1 MPFNYSLFKLD
12 KFNLNK
18 LHLAPKYYLY
28 IPLIKAISSL
38 DMPLPTQ
45 NHYPLASYRPDI
57 DGLRAIAVLAVV
69 IYHAFPKILKGGFI
83 GVDVFFVISGY
94 LISTIL
100 FESLS
105 KGIFSFVDFYF
116 RRIRRIFPALI
127 IVLFSCFIFGW
138 FVLTAEEYRQLGK
151 HIAAGAGFISNFIF
165 WNEVGYF
172 NNAVDTKPLLHL
184 WSLGIEE
191 QFYIIWPL
199 LLWMTWKGKFNLLG
213 LILLVGA
220 ASFFLSV
227 KGVNNDVVAT
237 FYSPQTRFWE
247 LLSGS
252 LLAWI
257 AHDGGKIDGAIGLYF
272 KKNPAV
278 FLFYEKLQG
287 NKKLIGNIFPIIGLA
302 LLAYGFWRINHEL
315 KFPGKWAL
323 VPVLGCIFIIASG
336 PSAWISRTLLSN
348 KPIVFIGLISFPLY
362 LWHWPLLS
370 FARIIEGETPMWHIR
385 LAIVGISIL
394 LAWLTYRLIERP
406 IRFGGQRKFSVL
418 VPIILLLVIGFVG
431 YNSYERDGL
440 PFRSNATL
448 KGFNGDIGHLE
459 FHRYIAQHYF
469 RCTPEVVAKDALMF
483 EGFIR
488 CMQSKENSNV
498 DIALLGDSHI
508 EHLFHGLAA
517 ALPSQNI
524 VFYIKDGPPFIHNPD
539 YQNIYKIISESN
551 TITAVIIGMYWYG
564 REITSIPIGSSLGKE
579 LIKLVDALSGNGRKI
594 YLIDD
599 IPKFPFMPE
608 VCKGKRSLSN
618 KMPTCSMPRDEANR
632 QKRAYISDLMQ
643 VIKDR
648 PNVKLISVSDY
659 LCNDNSC
666 NMTIGKNILYRDHNH
681 LNLIG
686 SKYIGGRIVDDNPS
700 VFKSQ

>member
-1 MPFNYSLFKLD
+1 
-12 KFNLNK
+12 
-18 LHLAPKYYLY
+18 
-28 IPLIKAISSL
+28 
-38 DMPLPTQ
+38 MPLPTQ

-100 FESLS
+100 FEGLNRGS
-105 KGIFSFVDFYF
+105 FSFIDFYA

-127 IVLFSCFIFGW
+127 IVLFSCFTFGW

-151 HIAAGAGFISNFIF
+151 HIAAGAGFISNLVF
-165 WNEVGYF
+165 WNESGYF
-172 NNAVDTKPLLHL
+172 DNAVDTKPLLHL

-199 LLWMTWKGKFNLLG
+199 LLWIAWKGKFHLLG
-213 LILLVGA
+213 LMSLVWA
-220 ASFFLSV
+220 ASFFLSIR
-227 KGVNNDVVAT
+227 GVNHDLVAT

-252 LLAWI
+252 LLAWVV
-257 AHDGGKIDGAIGLYF
+257 HDGEKIDSISSIYL
-272 KKNPAV
+272 KKYPV
-278 FLFYEKLQG
+278 LHSFYQKLQR
-287 NKKLIGNIFPIIGLA
+287 NKKLVSNTFSIIGLA
-302 LLAYGFWRINHEL
+302 LLVYGFWRINHEL

-336 PSAWISRTLLSN
+336 PSAWINKTLLSN

-370 FARIIEGETPMWHIR
+370 FARIIEGEPPMWHIR

-394 LAWLTYRLIERP
+394 LAWFTYRLIERP
-406 IRFGGQRKFSVL
+406 IRFGSWQRFSVISL
-418 VPIILLLVIGFVG
+418 IILLLAIGFVG
-431 YNSYERDGL
+431 YNTYKRDGL

-448 KGFNGDIGHLE
+448 KGFDGDIGQLDYHK
-459 FHRYIAQHYF
+459 FIAQNYF
-469 RCTPEVVAKDALMF
+469 ICTPELIAREALTW

-488 CMQSKENSNV
+488 CMQSKASPNI

-508 EHLFHGLAA
+508 EHFFYGIAE
-517 ALPSQNI
+517 ALPSKNI
-524 VFYIKDGPPFIHNPD
+524 VFYIKNSPPFVDNPD
-539 YQNIYKIISESN
+539 FQNIYSAILNSK
-551 TITAVIIGMYWYG
+551 TIKQVFIGMYWYG
-564 REITSIPIGSSLGKE
+564 RQVTIPQGSTRAKE
-579 LIKLVDALSGNGRKI
+579 LTKTIDLLSTNGKRV

-599 IPKFPFMPE
+599 VPTFPFQPE

-618 KMPTCSMPRDEANR
+618 KMPICSMPIDEAKR

-666 NMTIGKNILYRDHNH
+666 NMTIDKNILYRDHNH

-686 SKYIGGRIVDDNPS
+686 SRYIGRRIVEDNPAIFHS
-700 VFKSQ
+700 K